1 MAPVLQFRSG
11 DAEFGEIA
19 LPADE
24 AARMNRAAW
33 HHGHFA
39 PKSAPR
45 HRDFG
50 AGKVGL
56 IN

>member
-1 MAPVLQFRSG
+1 MAPVLQFDCG
-11 DAEFGEIA
+11 IAEFGDIA
-19 LPADE
+19 LPAGE

-33 HHGHFA
+33 RHGHFA
-39 PKSAPR
+39 PKSAPQ

-56 IN
+56 TK

>member
-1 MAPVLQFRSG
+1 MAPAVQVRCEA
-11 DAEFGEIA
+11 AELGELA
-19 LPADE
+19 LPVQK

-33 HHGHFA
+33 RHGHFA
-39 PKSAPR
+39 PKSAPQ

-56 IN
+56 TK

>member
-1 MAPVLQFRSG
+1 MAPALQFHG
-11 DAEFGEIA
+11 DVAHFGDVS
-19 LPADE
+19 LPAAE

-33 HHGHFA
+33 RHGHFA

-56 IN
+56 IK

>member
-1 MAPVLQFRSG
+1 MVPALQFNCGVAHFG
-11 DAEFGEIA
+11 DIL